1 MKLDATQVTGDNVS
15 ALAFCDV
22 DDDSKKEMLVGA
34 ENEQM
39 RELTTAQA
47 SEQRTTKDKI
57 ANNTSLHVY
66 SLTTKDGKGDGA
78 TVFVG
83 GVSFRA
89 TEDDVRRLFENA
101 GYRLQSLRMP
111 LDMEK
116 GQPRGFAFV
125 EFASSHQSGFYDREE
140 GGVCWY
146 RILRFQG
153 SFSAVS
159 KPNFAREYSL
169 ESSRRDL
176 HNARLCT
183 VL

>member
-1 MKLDATQVTGDNVS
+1 MNHTDDKVSGRSMRVDVQGEEKGKGKGGD
-15 ALAFCDV
+15 
-22 DDDSKKEMLVGA
+22 
-34 ENEQM
+34 
-39 RELTTAQA
+39 
-47 SEQRTTKDKI
+47 
-57 ANNTSLHVY
+57 
-66 SLTTKDGKGDGA
+66 KDGKGKDGKGEGA

-125 EFASSHQSGFYDREE
+125 EFASSNQSRFFDREE
-140 GGVCWY
+140 GGVYWY

-153 SFSAVS
+153 SF
-159 KPNFAREYSL
+159 
-169 ESSRRDL
+169 
-176 HNARLCT
+176 
-183 VL
+183 